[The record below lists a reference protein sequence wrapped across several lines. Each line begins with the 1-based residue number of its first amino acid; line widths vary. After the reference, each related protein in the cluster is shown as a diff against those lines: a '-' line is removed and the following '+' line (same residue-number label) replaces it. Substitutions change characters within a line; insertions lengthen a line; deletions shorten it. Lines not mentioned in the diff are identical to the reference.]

1 MRGERALTW
10 GVAVST
16 ERGEGMILKTN
27 SEVKEIGGTNA
38 CTREK
43 NKVGLKLFKLGRLGK
58 CVSNSSRK
66 SRKIK
71 NVCDK
76 NIVDLVLLV

>member
-43 NKVGLKLFKLGRLGK
+43 NKVGLKLFKLRRLGK

-66 SRKIK
+66 
-71 NVCDK
+71 
-76 NIVDLVLLV
+76 